1 MEDLVLPHTITSY
14 ECGADLLLKPE
25 CYLLFCQEMAEL
37 HASHNKMGYD
47 WVLEH
52 GMIWVEVQGDFELLR
67 RPRWKELVNLRTNT
81 GKASPLQAR
90 RFVEMSDARGEIIG
104 RADLM
109 WVLIDI
115 KTRRPM
121 PLRRAEL
128 EVPEECAPTVQSAA
142 PELPEEGAQDL
153 GTAYMITSRRDIDF
167 NGHINNSAY
176 LTWALD
182 TLPTTPGT
190 TLRRIHVQ
198 YKHESMQGEPLSIRH
213 RGAGKITEHIVCGG
227 EKLRARMLL
236 EWGD

>member
-1 MEDLVLPHTITSY
+1 MEDLVLQHSITSY

-52 GMIWVEVQGDFELLR
+52 GMIWVEAQGDFELLR
-67 RPRWKELVNLRTNT
+67 RPRWKESVNLRTNT

-90 RFVEMSDARGEIIG
+90 RFVEMSDENGNIIG

-121 PLRRAEL
+121 PLKRAEL
-128 EVPEECAPTVQSAA
+128 EVPETCPSTVQSAA
-142 PELPEEGAQDL
+142 PALPEEEARDL
-153 GTAYMITSRRDIDF
+153 GTAYMITSRRDVDF
-167 NGHINNSAY
+167 NGHINNSYY
-176 LTWALD
+176 LTWVLD
-182 TLPTTPGT
+182 TLPMAPGSAP
-190 TLRRIHVQ
+190 RRIHVQ
-198 YKHESMQGEPLSIRH
+198 YKRESMQGEPLSILH
-213 RGAGKITEHIVCGG
+213 RGAGKTTEHLISGG
-227 EKLRARMLL
+227 GQLRARILL
-236 EWGD
+236 EWD

>member
-1 MEDLVLPHTITSY
+1 MEDLVLQHSITSY

-67 RPRWKELVNLRTNT
+67 RPRWKESVNLCTNT

-90 RFVEMSDARGEIIG
+90 RFVEMSDENGNIIG

-121 PLRRAEL
+121 PLKRAKL
-128 EVPEECAPTVQSAA
+128 EVPETCPSTVQSAA
-142 PELPEEGAQDL
+142 PALPEEEAQDL
-153 GTAYMITSRRDIDF
+153 GTAYMITSRRDVDF
-167 NGHINNSAY
+167 NGHINNSSY
-176 LTWALD
+176 LTWVLD
-182 TLPTTPGT
+182 TLPMAPGSAP
-190 TLRRIHVQ
+190 RRIHVQ
-198 YKHESMQGEPLSIRH
+198 YKRESMQGEPLSILH
-213 RGAGKITEHIVCGG
+213 RGAGKTTEHLISGG
-227 EKLRARMLL
+227 GQLRARILL
-236 EWGD
+236 EWD